1 MTPKQAELARTA
13 IQEAKK
19 LTLAARKRARQLEAR
34 PDRVTLPG
42 ITGNRLLRRE
52 EVAKLLRIAPTS
64 VNRLPL
70 SELAREAIR
79 IPGRKSARYEY
90 RAADVRSYLL
100 RLRVPALWVVD
111 RRDGTRQSLSKSLFI
126 AFRNFLNEHL
136 ETNPLLVEPVLEQT
150 VNDFLGRRTALGTA
164 TRSAF
169 VRFGLRDEEGQFFR
183 LHSHQF
189 RHWVTT
195 KAAVAGVPDEVIARW
210 QGREHLGDLEAYK
223 HLTPSER
230 INTLKSALQSGRTK
244 GAVADIYFNLHDDVR
259 DAFLEAQLQA
269 VHVTPLG
276 LCVHDFKVSPCPKM
290 LNCVKDCDDYLFD
303 TANGVHRQ
311 NLVQL
316 QQRTKL
322 TLENAEAQRSR
333 GEADLSEHWIADAK
347 ATLAGVDRILSTTP
361 NRGETL
367 VRPHIGKGSRF
378 KRLTEN

>member
-1 MTPKQAELARTA
+1 
-13 IQEAKK
+13 
-19 LTLAARKRARQLEAR
+19 
-34 PDRVTLPG
+34 
-42 ITGNRLLRRE
+42 
-52 EVAKLLRIAPTS
+52 
-64 VNRLPL
+64 
-70 SELAREAIR
+70 
-79 IPGRKSARYEY
+79 
-90 RAADVRSYLL
+90 
-100 RLRVPALWVVD
+100 
-111 RRDGTRQSLSKSLFI
+111 
-126 AFRNFLNEHL
+126 
-136 ETNPLLVEPVLEQT
+136 
-150 VNDFLGRRTALGTA
+150 
-164 TRSAF
+164 
-169 VRFGLRDEEGQFFR
+169 
-183 LHSHQF
+183 
-189 RHWVTT
+189 
-195 KAAVAGVPDEVIARW
+195 
-210 QGREHLGDLEAYK
+210 
-223 HLTPSER
+223 LTPSER

-361 NRGETL
+361 NRGENL